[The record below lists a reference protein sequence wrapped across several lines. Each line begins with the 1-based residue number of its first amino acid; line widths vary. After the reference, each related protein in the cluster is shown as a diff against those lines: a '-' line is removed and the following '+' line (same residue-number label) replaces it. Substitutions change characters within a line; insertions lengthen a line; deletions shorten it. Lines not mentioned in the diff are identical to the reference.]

1 MAVVPTALTH
11 SSPVSGALWPPALR
25 SAEMATRRVAHCGLA
40 PLLGAQLCQ
49 GGLWPWRRRLREPDW
64 SRGHS
69 LLAPTTSPYTWRR
82 PTVSGICFA
91 SKALVFSQDFR
102 RHLVQS
108 PTQGG
113 ASFQRK
119 VLGREATKKVRCFTS
134 RTLRAYA
141 RCVGGQ
147 QGWWKRRRCCPAE
160 TVFSP
165 HFFPTSSSSRSM
177 ALFEVRPIQINVS
190 LPVTYS
196 SSSSSC
202 GVSFTLAALNR
213 WYRVLGAEVQQRG
226 HNTCKATSSLRKGGE
241 YDADGGGDG
250 KAVLRCPESFD
261 GHSAVCVC
269 LGGEPSTVS
278 GSWA

>member
-1 MAVVPTALTH
+1 MAAMTPRACSEPWQQPKRSGLAL
-11 SSPVSGALWPPALR
+11 ALR
-25 SAEMATRRVAHCGLA
+25 ETSAMNVSTPR
-40 PLLGAQLCQ
+40 
-49 GGLWPWRRRLREPDW
+49 D
-64 SRGHS
+64 HS
-69 LLAPTTSPYTWRR
+69 PLAPTTSPYTWRR

-213 WYRVLGAEVQQRG
+213 LAPGLGCRG
-226 HNTCKATSSLRKGGE
+226 AAARATR
-241 YDADGGGDG
+241 ARPP
-250 KAVLRCPESFD
+250 A
-261 GHSAVCVC
+261 HSAKAATTIEVTAARPC
-269 LGGEPSTVS
+269 
-278 GSWA
+278 